1 MTFEVVC
8 KKSSAK
14 FAKQPKIRQ
23 KFGSFG
29 ANLEFCLTAAK
40 FRSGKRKTPKAL
52 IYKDFGAFAL
62 EVPPRFELGNRGF
75 AGRCAIENLLIHK
88 DFCLS
93 SFLNSA
99 KFGKIAHT
107 FKVSYR
113 L

>member
-52 IYKDFGAFAL
+52 IHKDFGAFTL

-93 SFLNSA
+93 SF
-99 KFGKIAHT
+99 
-107 FKVSYR
+107 
-113 L
+113 